1 MSKTNKIFQSI
12 PVKIPDRSGFDLT
25 TERICTAPVGT
36 LVPINWFP
44 VVPGDTI
51 SSGVSFKVT
60 LPPFA
65 APFSGRID
73 AEITAFFVP
82 YRQIWSGWESF
93 ITQNYGIQKP
103 ISGGRNDL
111 TPELCPYVLFSEIYG
126 QGILRNGLNLFE
138 CLGVPS
144 VGQTDRPTDF
154 MVNALPALAYHWIV
168 DNYYRDS
175 NNMKPFFP
183 KVPVTSSLQSL
194 TYSALRAAE
203 LTRLLPKTYPY
214 ASSVAS
220 GPNPDQPYRLSLS
233 SISTSSNARLLAE
246 VDSSLTLNSLRQR
259 CWEKDYFTT
268 ATSRPQAGD
277 PASITFEV
285 QSEATQ
291 EGITGMGAI
300 TIAQIRQANSL
311 QKWLERQNIAG
322 TEYGMNILA
331 HFGVVPPSATLNQ
344 PILLGTCRTPVYV
357 GSVENNSNAAA
368 PNGTKTNPYGSA
380 LGTAAGFGSAAD
392 KGSLIS
398 NYDIKE
404 HGCVIFMFSLVPHA
418 YYATGTERDL
428 MHMHYGDFLWPE
440 FANVGDQPIYLREL
454 CLDESGSTESPSV
467 FGYAQRYSE
476 YKFKRDR
483 IIGPALINGGLSP
496 YALSRGFDP
505 TDQGQTDL
513 GSQFLE
519 IPTDFLDQVYSVSSN
534 VGYGCIVDAFFD
546 TKALRILPEYSLPM
560 L

>member
-82 YRQIWSGWESF
+82 YRQVWNGWESF

-103 ISGGRNDL
+103 IAGGRNDL

-126 QGILRNGLNLFE
+126 QGSLTNGLSLFE

-144 VGQTDRPTDF
+144 VGQTERPTEF

-175 NNMKPFFP
+175 NNVKPFFP
-183 KVPVTSSLQSL
+183 KISVPTALGTSYTSIQGALLARAMRYMPYRMQSSGAAVT
-194 TYSALRAAE
+194 
-203 LTRLLPKTYPY
+203 
-214 ASSVAS
+214 
-220 GPNPDQPYRLSLS
+220 DQPYRLSLS
-233 SISTSSNARLLAE
+233 NPSLASNERLLAE
-246 VDSSLTLNSLRQR
+246 IDSSLSLNSLRQR

-268 ATSRPQAGD
+268 ATTRPQAGE

-285 QSEATQ
+285 NSEATQ
-291 EGITGMGAI
+291 DGISGVGNI

-368 PNGTKTNPYGSA
+368 PSGAKTNPYGSA
-380 LGTAAGFGSAAD
+380 LGTAAGFGSAAN
-392 KGSLIS
+392 KGSLIT

-404 HGCVIFMFSLVPHA
+404 HGCIMFLFSLVPHA

-440 FANVGDQPIYLREL
+440 FANIGDQPIYLREL
-454 CLDESGSTESPSV
+454 CLDESGSSENPTV

-483 IIGPALINGGLSP
+483 IIGPALISGGLSP